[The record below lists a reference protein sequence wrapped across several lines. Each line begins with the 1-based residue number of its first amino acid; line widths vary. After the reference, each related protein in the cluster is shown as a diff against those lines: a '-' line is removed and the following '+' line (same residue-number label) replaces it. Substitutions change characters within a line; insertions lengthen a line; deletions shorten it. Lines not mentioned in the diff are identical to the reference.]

1 MSGVY
6 SVRLPA
12 PYGGRMSTAGRRSEL
27 VTTERTR
34 LTVTDF
40 ESEIIRL
47 DQGESEH
54 SNWLVYGDSNAG
66 KTVLASTL
74 PERTFWLAGEP
85 GFKSAVRW
93 RAKHGLPQHK
103 GARRITNSA
112 EAWAAIEWLE
122 GTPKRGS
129 APRYTRLDW
138 IVLDGA
144 STMQDKFRL
153 AYAAEA
159 FDINPAKRQHR
170 NLPDRPDYFNTQNFL
185 KAWIPRLVDMPVNL
199 LITAHAYRTD
209 LTENGELLV
218 FPGFQGKVT
227 EVANAISGLMD
238 VVGYYEKRRIYSK
251 RDSTQSKIVRRLWL
265 ESPER
270 KSNKDEEVRF
280 IVGDKFDALG
290 PYMDFPTMPKL
301 LAKIDEREE
310 EE

>member
-1 MSGVY
+1 MS
-6 SVRLPA
+6 
-12 PYGGRMSTAGRRSEL
+12 STAGQRSKL
-27 VTTERTR
+27 VTTERTT
-34 LTVTDF
+34 LSISDF

-47 DQGESEH
+47 DQGGSEQL
-54 SNWLVYGDSNAG
+54 NALIYGDSNAG

-74 PERTFWLAGEP
+74 PEKTFWLVCEP

-93 RAKHGLPQHK
+93 RAKQGLPPHK
-103 GARRITNSA
+103 GARRITNTA

-122 GTPKRGS
+122 ARPQGKRN
-129 APRYTRLDW
+129 PRYSYLDW

-170 NLPDRPDYFNTQNFL
+170 NLPDKPDYFNTQNFL

-209 LTENGELLV
+209 MTENGELLV

-227 EVANAISGLMD
+227 EVANAIAGLMD
-238 VVGYYEKRRIYSK
+238 IVGYYEKRRVYSK
-251 RDSTQSKIVRRLWL
+251 RNPEQSKVVRRLWF

-270 KSNKDEEVRF
+270 KSKNDEEVRF
-280 IVGDKFDALG
+280 IVGDKFDCLG
-290 PYMDFPTMPKL
+290 QYIDYPTVPKL
-301 LAKIDEREE
+301 LAKIDGQEIEE
-310 EE
+310 